1 MKAPIGAGCAEAS
14 PLLLR
19 DEAKVI
25 HYRHLVGSG
34 VRTLYLP
41 NVSVEVKGTNP
52 AVLPRSLSG

>member
-1 MKAPIGAGCAEAS
+1 MVALDTQLPNRRAGTLS
-14 PLLLR
+14 FPM
-19 DEAKVI
+19 VTWVV
-25 HYRHLVGSG
+25 RHLVGSG